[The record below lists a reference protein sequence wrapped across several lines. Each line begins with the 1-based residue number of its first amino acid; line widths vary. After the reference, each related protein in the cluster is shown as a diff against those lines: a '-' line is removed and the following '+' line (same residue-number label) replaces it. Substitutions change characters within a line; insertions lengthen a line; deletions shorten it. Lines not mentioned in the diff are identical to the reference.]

1 MNNETN
7 NTVNQQP
14 TITSSTPVTPAVP
27 AASEAPVVTVA
38 QPTTPSQPAAP
49 TQPTTQRV
57 QLVNDTP
64 ALKAVAPNTTEN
76 SQPVSE
82 NTEVLETVDPKTTE
96 TVKEEKK
103 SGGCFQNFFLIVL
116 FGGLFLFIVF
126 IDDIS
131 NYIETQKYLKEQVVE
146 EITTGTLKCT
156 FENSTD
162 NMDYTYEVKFEFRDS
177 RLKRLDYVKEVR
189 GDANLDEAALVA
201 LSSECVLVKEYA
213 SSLSGID
220 ITCSLENGLLREKQ
234 VFNYDAVDREAAMS
248 AFVEAGGV
256 YPEYKRDQDI
266 DGIEKNMNASGYNCE
281 RLK

>member
-14 TITSSTPVTPAVP
+14 TITSSTPAAPAVP
-27 AASEAPVVTVA
+27 TAVSEAPTVT
-38 QPTTPSQPAAP
+38 TTPAQPAAP
-49 TQPTTQRV
+49 TQPIQQRV

-64 ALKAVAPNTTEN
+64 ALKAVAPSTTEN
-76 SQPVSE
+76 SQPTSE
-82 NTEVLETVDPKTTE
+82 ATEVLETADTKTAE
-96 TVKEEKK
+96 PAAQEKK
-103 SGGCFQNFFLIVL
+103 SGGCFQTFFLIVL
-116 FGGLFLFIVF
+116 FGGLFLFIFF

-131 NYIETQKYLKEQVVE
+131 SYIETQKYLKEQVVE

-156 FENSTD
+156 YENSTD
-162 NMDYTYEVKFEFRDS
+162 NMDYTYEVKFGFRDS
-177 RLKRLDYVKEVR
+177 KLKRLDYVKEVR
-189 GDANLDEAALVA
+189 GDANLDEAALTA
-201 LSSECVLVKEYA
+201 LSTECLLVKEYA

-248 AFVEAGGV
+248 AFVEAGGI